1 MSQGQQNYMKND
13 IMNMNWANIQSKYN
27 FTYKEID
34 TNKRFLLLG
43 ALMHITSDTY
53 AHRSW
58 TKNSSVNW
66 VHIGSPDT
74 YDTGKIP
81 LRYDA
86 AKKVIENIMKKCIKK
101 MY

>member
-13 IMNMNWANIQSKYN
+13 IMNMNWANIQSEYN
-27 FTYKEID
+27 FTYKETD
-34 TNKRFLLLG
+34 TNKRFLLWG

-58 TKNSSVNW
+58 TKNSSGNW
-66 VHIGSPDT
+66 VHIVSPDT
-74 YDTGKIP
+74 DDTGKIP

>member
-13 IMNMNWANIQSKYN
+13 IMNMNWANIQSEYN
-27 FTYKEID
+27 FTYKETD
-34 TNKRFLLLG
+34 TNKRYLLWG

-58 TKNSSVNW
+58 TKNSSGNW

-74 YDTGKIP
+74 DDTGKIP

-86 AKKVIENIMKKCIKK
+86 AKKFIENIMKKCIIK